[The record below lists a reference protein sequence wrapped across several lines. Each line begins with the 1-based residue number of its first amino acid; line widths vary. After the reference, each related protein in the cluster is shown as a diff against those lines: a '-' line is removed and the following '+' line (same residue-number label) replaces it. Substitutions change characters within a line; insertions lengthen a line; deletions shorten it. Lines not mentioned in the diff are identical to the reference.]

1 MTTSE
6 AAPARS
12 EPSALHVEGLVKR
25 YGDTVAVDGLSL
37 DVPRGRVLALL
48 GPNGA
53 GKTTTVEVCEGFL
66 RPDAGTVRVLGLD
79 PAVDRQ
85 QVRNRIGMM
94 LQGGGAYPAAG
105 AREMLHLVASYYAD
119 PLDPQWLLEQLGMVE
134 HARTPYRRLS
144 GGQQQRLS
152 LACAIV
158 GRPELVFLDEPTAG
172 LDAQARRAVW
182 DLVRALRRDGAGVVL
197 TTHLMDEAA
206 ALADEVVIVDRGRQ
220 VAAGTPAELSELGAD
235 EGVTVSASA
244 TLDPGALA
252 ALAADIGSDY
262 HVVPQGTPGVTE
274 VRGPVTPALLT
285 ALCAAYERAG
295 VQIYSL
301 ARSARTLEEVFL
313 DLTGR
318 DVR

>member
-6 AAPARS
+6 AAHSRT
-12 EPSALHVEGLVKR
+12 EQSALRVEGLVKR
-25 YGDTVAVDGLSL
+25 FGDTVAVDGLDL

-66 RPDAGTVRVLGLD
+66 KPDAGTVRVLGLD
-79 PAVDRQ
+79 PVADRQ
-85 QVRNRIGMM
+85 RVRNRIGMM

-105 AREMLHLVASYYAD
+105 AREMLRLVASYYAD
-119 PLDPQWLLEQLGMVE
+119 PLDPQWLLEQLGMVD

-172 LDAQARRAVW
+172 MDAQARHAVW

-206 ALADEVVIVDRGRQ
+206 ALADEVVIVDRGRR
-220 VAAGTPAELSELGAD
+220 VASGSPAELSALGAD
-235 EGVTVSASA
+235 EGVTVTSSAP
-244 TLDPGALA
+244 LDPSVLA
-252 ALAADIGSDY
+252 AELGQGY
-262 HVVPQGTPGVTE
+262 HVVTQAGAGVTE
-274 VRGPVTPALLT
+274 VRGPVTPALMT
-285 ALCAAYERAG
+285 ALCAAHERAG
-295 VQIYSL
+295 IQIDSL